1 MKYFVF
7 DLGGVLSVPMVSKKL
22 YEQLE
27 WKVSYD
33 EFLDKF
39 NNSAE
44 SIKVHKGELVQKNF
58 SNI

>member
-22 YEQLE
+22 YEQIK

-39 NNSAE
+39 NILLASPTP
-44 SIKVHKGELVQKNF
+44 SHRRT
-58 SNI
+58 